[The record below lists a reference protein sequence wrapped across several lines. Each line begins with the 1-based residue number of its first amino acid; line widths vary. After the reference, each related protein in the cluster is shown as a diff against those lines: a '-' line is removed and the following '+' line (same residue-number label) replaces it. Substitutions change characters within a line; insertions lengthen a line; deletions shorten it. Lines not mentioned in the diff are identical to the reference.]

1 MAFTRKFLAALGV
14 EADKID
20 EIIAA
25 HTEVTEALK
34 TQISEYKAENVKFA
48 EVQAELKEVKKS
60 LEAANKKIETAE
72 KDDYKGKYEAVQAE
86 YEVLKSDVKNEK
98 IKSVKKSA
106 LSDKLKSLG
115 YSDTATRLILRNG
128 FADDIELDEKDN
140 ATNVD
145 SVISNIQADSD
156 FSGFTPKVTETEPH
170 TPANPPANTG
180 GKKVMTKSEIMA
192 IKDTT
197 ERQAAIKA
205 ALESGNSD
213 FN

>member
-48 EVQAELKEVKKS
+48 EVQAELKEVKKN

-145 SVISNIQADSD
+145 SIISNIQADSD
-156 FSGFTPKVTETEPH
+156 FSGFTPKVTETAPH
-170 TPANPPANTG
+170 TPANPPANNSG
-180 GKKVMTKSEIMA
+180 SAFEKMSLSEKMKFANDNPNNADVKSWLGK
-192 IKDTT
+192 
-197 ERQAAIKA
+197 
-205 ALESGNSD
+205 
-213 FN
+213 

>member
-48 EVQAELKEVKKS
+48 EVQAELKEVKKN

-145 SVISNIQADSD
+145 SIISNIQADSD
-156 FSGFTPKVTETEPH
+156 FSGFTPKVTETSH
-170 TPANPPANTG
+170 TPANPPANNSG
-180 GKKVMTKSEIMA
+180 SAFEKMSLSEKMKFANDNPNNADVKSWLGK
-192 IKDTT
+192 
-197 ERQAAIKA
+197 
-205 ALESGNSD
+205 
-213 FN
+213 